1 LPGQVYNVRRKKHN
15 KVKEVNINIIIMKVN
30 NEELMISSL
39 KFLGIYCRDLPLP
52 LDQEETVM

>member
-1 LPGQVYNVRRKKHN
+1 
-15 KVKEVNINIIIMKVN
+15 MKVN

-52 LDQEETVM
+52 LDQEAQETVMWSLIK